1 MRGNQKSGCQL
12 SSARNPWTFMAEAT
26 FIRAAF
32 CISEAS
38 GCKLQKLKKK
48 IMKKHMYQLLN
59 FAMFGQILIVEYL
72 FCVDNS

>member
-48 IMKKHMYQLLN
+48 IYEKTHVPAIKLRHVWPN
-59 FAMFGQILIVEYL
+59 IDCRVSIL
-72 FCVDNS
+72 CR